1 MQSVPNIAPIPQAI
15 ADAPPPEA
23 LANAEAE
30 QLVIGGLL
38 LRNQGLA
45 KIPDLKPEH
54 FFHPLHQ
61 RLFRAIQ
68 RCWGDGIVANPVTL
82 KAAFDNDDDLA
93 HLGGARYLA
102 TLAASAGLAA
112 SVKDYAAAIID
123 LHGRRELARICVET
137 LAMLEHGS
145 SIENPVTGIAAT
157 VAKTCDAVINQQVGN
172 QVKTCRDVVED
183 IITEASRFGDPLPT
197 GYSRLD
203 AALEGGIAK
212 GRLYGFLA
220 RPKTGKTM
228 ILGSMALSMAL
239 NGKKILFIAA
249 EMGANEIEIRNLAR
263 ATMLHQ
269 PQFRGRQLADNAE
282 LQERVRKWADKMGD
296 RLLYQSAPAL
306 PFARLKNIIES
317 AVYLHK
323 IDGFVLD
330 YWQLVQGDDHRV
342 NRTLVLD
349 EVAAWLAATVKRH
362 GIFGITAAQLNRE
375 GGGKARGG
383 DGLQNAADCC
393 IEICRPDDETNP
405 DRWMEFRQ
413 SRYTAIAT
421 IGSER
426 DPSYRITDN
435 GAYLEEQYA

>member
-1 MQSVPNIAPIPQAI
+1 MQAIPTISPISKAI

-23 LANAEAE
+23 LASSEVE
-30 QLVIGGLL
+30 QLVIGSLL

-45 KIPDLKPEH
+45 SVPDLRPEH

-61 RLFRAIQ
+61 RIFRAIQ
-68 RCWGDGIVANPVTL
+68 RCWSEGLVGNPVTL
-82 KAAFDNDDDLA
+82 KVAFEGDADLA
-93 HLGGARYLA
+93 ELGGGRYLA
-102 TLAASAGLAA
+102 QLAAAAGLAV
-112 SVKDYAAAIID
+112 SVKDYARAIIE
-123 LHGRRELARICVET
+123 LHGRREIARICVET
-137 LAMLEHGS
+137 LTALEFGTS
-145 SIENPVTGIAAT
+145 LENPITGVAANL
-157 VAKTCDAVINQQVGN
+157 AKTCDAVINQQVGN

-183 IITEASRFGDPLPT
+183 IISEATRFGDPIPT

-203 AALEGGIAK
+203 AALDGGIAK

-228 ILGSMALSMAL
+228 ILGSMAMSLAMS
-239 NGKKILFIAA
+239 GKKVLFIAA

-282 LQERVRKWADKMGD
+282 LQERMRKWADRMED
-296 RLLYQSAPAL
+296 RLLYQSAPGL
-306 PFARLKNIIES
+306 PFSRLKTIIES
-317 AVYLHK
+317 AVYLHR

-330 YWQLVQGDDHRV
+330 YWQLVQGDDART

-349 EVAAWLAATVKRH
+349 EVAAWMASTVKRH

-375 GGGKARGG
+375 GNGKARGG
-383 DGLQNAADCC
+383 DGLQNAADVC

-421 IGSER
+421 IGTER
-426 DPSYRITDN
+426 DPSYRITEN
-435 GAYLEEQYA
+435 GAYLEEQHA